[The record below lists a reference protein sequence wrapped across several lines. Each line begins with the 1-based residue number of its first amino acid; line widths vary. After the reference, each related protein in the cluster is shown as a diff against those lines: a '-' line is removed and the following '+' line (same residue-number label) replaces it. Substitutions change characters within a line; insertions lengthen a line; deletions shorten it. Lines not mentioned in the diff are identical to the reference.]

1 MQDELRL
8 LEEAVE
14 KITAKAREF
23 GLDFYDMYFE
33 ICPAD
38 VIYTFGAYGMPTR
51 FSHWTFGKAYHKM
64 KTMYDYNLSK
74 IYELVINSDPCYAF
88 LLEGNSLIQNKM
100 VIAHVLAHSDFFK
113 NNAHFRK
120 TAGHMVE
127 SMGSAAQR
135 FREYEL
141 KYGRDKVEAF
151 LDAVISIQEHVNP
164 YPQKSGGTEENRP
177 AAEKGE
183 SCAGAGGSS
192 GCAAAGARAG
202 QSCAGPGGGKTGGT
216 CAARGGT
223 CIGAGGR
230 GGVGTRAGRT
240 GKRRETPYDDLW
252 ELDERGS
259 ERPGQ
264 KEEIKKFPEQPEK
277 DLLLFIMEHARDLEE
292 WQRDVISVV
301 RQEMLYF
308 WPQMETKIMNEGWAT
323 YWHLRIMR
331 EIDLTEE
338 ETIEFAKMHAG
349 VIQTS
354 RFRLNPYYLGLKIFE
369 SIEKRWD
376 EPPEEER
383 KKFGRAGGEG
393 RKKIFEV
400 RELENDVSFMRNYLT
415 EELVKELDL
424 YLYKKQG
431 QEWKIV
437 EKDWEKVRDG
447 IVAGLTN
454 CGYPY
459 LVVEDGDFNRR
470 GELYLR
476 HCFEGSELD
485 VYYLEKTLPYVHRL
499 WGRTVH
505 LETVLDGKKV
515 LFTFSGEKV
524 GKKFL

>member
-1 MQDELRL
+1 MPEELRL
-8 LEEAVE
+8 LEEAVD

-33 ICPAD
+33 LCPAD

-88 LLEGNSLIQNKM
+88 LLEGNSLIQNKL

-113 NNAHFRK
+113 SNVHFQK
-120 TAGHMVE
+120 TAKYMVE
-127 SMGSAAQR
+127 SMASAAQR

-141 KYGRDKVEAF
+141 KYGRDRVEAF
-151 LDAVISIQEHVNP
+151 LDAVISVQEHVDP
-164 YPQKSGGTEENRP
+164 DHRKGPEPKKETFP
-177 AAEKGE
+177 AREGKG
-183 SCAGAGGSS
+183 CAVAGGQ
-192 GCAAAGARAG
+192 GACAAGCRNR
-202 QSCAGPGGGKTGGT
+202 K
-216 CAARGGT
+216 
-223 CIGAGGR
+223 
-230 GGVGTRAGRT
+230 
-240 GKRRETPYDDLW
+240 ETPYDDLW
-252 ELDERGS
+252 ELDHLGREC
-259 ERPGQ
+259 PHQ
-264 KEEIKKFPEQPEK
+264 KEENKKFPAKPEK
-277 DLLLFIMEHARDLEE
+277 DLLLFIMEHARDLED
-292 WQRDVISVV
+292 WQRDIISVV

-349 VIQTS
+349 VIQPL

-369 SIEKRWD
+369 DIEKRW
-376 EPPEEER
+376 EQPSEEEK
-383 KKFGRAGGEG
+383 KKFGRPGGEG

-400 RELENDVSFMRNYLT
+400 RELENDLSFLRNYLT
-415 EELVKELDL
+415 KELVEELDL

-431 QEWKIV
+431 HEWKIV

-447 IVAGLTN
+447 IVASLTN

-459 LVVEDGDFNRR
+459 IVVEDGDFNKR

-476 HCFEGSELD
+476 HCYEGTELD
-485 VYYLEKTLPYVHRL
+485 VFYLEKTLPYLYRL

-515 LFTFSGEKV
+515 LFTFNGEKV
-524 GKKFL
+524 GKKFI